1 MQARDI
7 PGWMGA
13 NELRWLGEQAA
24 TRSMIAEIGCWRG
37 RSTVALASATPG
49 AVYAVDNFAG
59 SPEHQAELAE
69 HPKYWLLDEFQ
80 MNTLSLKDKIHL
92 FIYDSVGGGRIV
104 CRPQAPFRHDFSGT
118 GRTTLRASPRIFR
131 YGGALLA
138 PDGSLRGH
146 DIIGDLAGRAHGSR
160 AIGCQLQN
168 RASYVYLVQAMR
180 YLIGIPS

>member
-1 MQARDI
+1 
-7 PGWMGA
+7 MGE

-69 HPKYWLLDEFQ
+69 HPKYWLLHEFQ

-92 FIYDSVGGGRIV
+92 FIYDSVAAAELFV
-104 CRPQAPFRHDFSGT
+104 DLKRHFDMIFLDGAHDLASI
-118 GRTTLRASPRIFR
+118 TTDIQVWS
-131 YGGALLA
+131 ALLA
-138 PDGSLRGH
+138 PDGLLCGH
-146 DIIGDLAGRAHGSR
+146 DIIGDWPDVRTAVER
-160 AIGCQLQN
+160 
-168 RASYVYLVQAMR
+168 LVPN
-180 YLIGIPS
+180 YKIVPDTSIWYKP